1 MKWFYTGKA
10 TNTWGDELQ
19 GYAVVRDTSPLD
31 FAGLDILRP
40 GKVNQVRLRFFNLCR
55 GDDASDDFRC
65 AFLKFGEQEDAGP
78 LDLAFTTGRMASFT
92 NIAGLQE
99 FCSAVDGDEDAVRD
113 WALKSPDNYFSLVDG
128 IRRSPECRTELDYNS
143 HVTYRLATD
152 DEHKIVRFRLHGNND
167 DARRLKTREDQE
179 EAWKI
184 QRPDIQLPAD
194 TYLTDR
200 LLNIAS
206 NHKTMTLQVQVR
218 DFDSTN
224 PTECEPTRYWEEE
237 AYPWQ
242 DLADVTLTFIVP
254 KLMEERAN
262 YDFLLLPDGLQIETP
277 VGGENYANLV
287 SIQEKVLTST
297 ARKKHPEEMHV
308 ESPKTTTY
316 LVHVETGN
324 HLFSGTDAGVYI
336 ALYGTKG
343 RTKRYLLDKLFHDD
357 FERGSKES
365 YYITTPVIGDVKCV
379 QVFLIGG
386 KFTFKRIWFLSNI
399 VLFDLTTRKMF
410 EIPCNKWIDSKI
422 TLPTGE
428 AKLATQETHLD
439 RKYLRQIYLE
449 EQQNLLKWSTDSP
462 GLPGQLAC
470 DKYDSLPLELKYS
483 SERQIEKKK
492 IILDVVLKL
501 KLNKYMR
508 IFQSFDSLEDFK
520 DMAKVVP
527 ETETSKAILED
538 DRWRQDA
545 EYGRE
550 MLDGVNPVLI
560 RRLTRSLPQFP
571 VTDEMV
577 GEQLDRG
584 MTLKEEMEFGHIYYI
599 NYKHMVDVERKD
611 KFVPN
616 PLIMF
621 YVTRAGQLKPI
632 AIQLE
637 QKPGPTNPI
646 WTPKDQELGWLLA
659 KTYVK
664 SADSHYQTVV
674 GHLQMAHIVMES
686 FTLAMYR
693 QLPQNHPVHKL
704 LIQHTRFA
712 VAGAQMGR
720 DLLLDGPESVFQKI
734 LALPGNEREFMRAY
748 FADFHMDQLIP
759 PKNFAERGVDDR
771 ELLPGYH
778 YRDDAMLVWDKI
790 AEYVEKVLRIFYSN
804 DSDVKE
810 DSELQEFVKDIR
822 ENGMTK
828 RPGKSNG
835 FPETLKTIKELT
847 EFASMIIFHS
857 SVYHASMNFSQSD
870 YFSFGP
876 NYPGAMRRAP
886 PTSKAPVTEK
896 DIMEALPTKA
906 DQAVSIAFSHYLSEP
921 LSDEIYLGE
930 FKESFYTETEVRD
943 ILDWFAD
950 EMSEISRQIRARNDD
965 LEIPY
970 VYLIPDN
977 IPKSAGQ

>member
-1 MKWFYTGKA
+1 MSSSLNNSFALFPGVYAELPPVCDRHFHKYLATVTMATEEEWENHGYEIYRTWFYTGKA

-113 WALKSPDNYFSLVDG
+113 WALKSPD
-128 IRRSPECRTELDYNS
+128 
-143 HVTYRLATD
+143 
-152 DEHKIVRFRLHGNND
+152 K
-167 DARRLKTREDQE
+167 
-179 EAWKI
+179 KI

-324 HLFSGTDAGVYI
+324 HL
-336 ALYGTKG
+336 
-343 RTKRYLLDKLFHDD
+343 TKRYLLDKLFHDD

-422 TLPTGE
+422 TLPT

-462 GLPGQLAC
+462 GLPGQ
-470 DKYDSLPLELKYS
+470 
-483 SERQIEKKK
+483 
-492 IILDVVLKL
+492 LDVVLKL

-571 VTDEMV
+571 VTDEM
-577 GEQLDRG
+577 
-584 MTLKEEMEFGHIYYI
+584 FGHIYYI

-921 LSDEIYLGE
+921 LSDETTYRNLPD
-930 FKESFYTETEVRD
+930 SETTS
-943 ILDWFAD
+943 A
-950 EMSEISRQIRARNDD
+950 IRIT
-965 LEIPY
+965 LFCLFFIFIKY
-970 VYLIPDN
+970 YI
-977 IPKSAGQ
+977 